1 MRMITVTLF
10 HTASVMV
17 SLAIYHSRT
26 LCTFAEK
33 SPLHTVMMEPFVRME
48 EGVVQIYKSKF
59 GMENPRVCVYSCA
72 RVVSYSHVNSLSSY
86 RSHPGCECTPDWE
99 GPHCEYIKG
108 TFYKQPI
115 EKSDKVAFA
124 LYGFAISLLIMAV
137 VMVVA
142 FAQKRRMTKSKQDVV
157 KEEEEKDGLFRSVLE
172 DYERNRDDDEEES
185 DGSDEEYG
193 SSSGDESESSGN
205 ECDGSDEEL
214 QVE

>member
-1 MRMITVTLF
+1 M
-10 HTASVMV
+10 
-17 SLAIYHSRT
+17 
-26 LCTFAEK
+26 
-33 SPLHTVMMEPFVRME
+33 
-48 EGVVQIYKSKF
+48 
-59 GMENPRVCVYSCA
+59 YSCA

-86 RSHPGCECTPDWE
+86 RSHPGCECKPDWE

-157 KEEEEKDGLFRSVLE
+157 KEEEKNDGLFLSVLE

-185 DGSDEEYG
+185 DVSDEEYG